1 MCIYKYHDS
10 MIVAMMRTCNVSH
23 VISTS
28 MSDLVILRKERDRDR
43 ERERE
48 QERDRE
54 RERDIERDR
63 DRERER

>member
-43 ERERE
+43 ERESKRE
-48 QERDRE
+48 IE